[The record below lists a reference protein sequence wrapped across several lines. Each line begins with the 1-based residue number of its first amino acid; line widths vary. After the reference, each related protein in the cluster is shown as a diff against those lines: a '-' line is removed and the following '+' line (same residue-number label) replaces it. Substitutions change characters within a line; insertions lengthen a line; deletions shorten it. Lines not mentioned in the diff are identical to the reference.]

1 MRKVRQKLISVRGQ
15 AANDEEAPIDA
26 AAAAAV
32 GQDDADC
39 SKKFSIIKYEY

>member
-26 AAAAAV
+26 AAV

>member
-26 AAAAAV
+26 AAAAV